1 VEEVDIGL
9 LILRLVVGALFI
21 GHGTQKLFGWFGGHG
36 LKGTGGFF
44 ESIGYRPGPFMALI
58 AGTTETVGGLLLA
71 SGFLTPLAA
80 AMIVGV
86 MINAI
91 VTVKLSQG
99 LLNGYEL
106 DLTNLVAATAVAFA
120 GPGAYSLDRAAGWD
134 LSGNPWGLGALAL
147 GVVTAGLT
155 LATRRVSRPAAIPEV
170 QQQAA

>member
-1 VEEVDIGL
+1 MDIGL
-9 LILRLVVGALFI
+9 LILRIVVGALFI
-21 GHGTQKLFGWFGGHG
+21 GHGTQKLFGWWGGYG
-36 LKGTGGFF
+36 PKGTGGFF

-58 AGTTETVGGLLLA
+58 AGTTEAVGGILLA

-106 DLTNLVAATAVAFA
+106 DLTNVAAATALAFA

-134 LSGNPWGLGALAL
+134 LSGTVWGVGALAL
-147 GVVTAGLT
+147 GLVTAGLT
-155 LATRRVSRPAAIPEV
+155 LATRRTSRPAAVAEAV
-170 QQQAA
+170 QQAA